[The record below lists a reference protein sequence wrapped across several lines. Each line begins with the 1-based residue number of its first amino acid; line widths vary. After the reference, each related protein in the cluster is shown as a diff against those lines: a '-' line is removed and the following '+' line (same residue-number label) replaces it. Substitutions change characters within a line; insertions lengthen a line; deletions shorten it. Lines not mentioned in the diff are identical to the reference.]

1 MKKIVRE
8 PLFHFLLL
16 GAFLFLLFHLI
27 NNSQQNSKEEI
38 IIDTNEL
45 KGLTAK
51 WEMQWKRQPTQE
63 ELSNLI
69 LQNVRQEVFYQ
80 EALKM
85 NLDHNDEIIKRR
97 LSQKMEFLSNDLANL
112 TQPNDAELET
122 YFQEHSEKYMLPYS
136 YSLYQLV
143 FTYDN
148 HKNPVEA
155 LKTVMEVSNELSI
168 QDLQNKG
175 DQLPFPYHFKTTNSD
190 ALASQLGTV
199 FSDNLENLELKKWVG
214 PVSSGFGEHMVYI
227 TQRIAPRL
235 PDLSSVKDLVLRDY
249 QYEKQKEVNDAIF
262 KTLKK
267 NYRVS
272 FDFDETTYA
281 KDFKSYL
288 ENKINN

>member
-1 MKKIVRE
+1 MKKIIRE

-27 NNSQQNSKEEI
+27 NNTQQNSKEDI

-45 KGLTAK
+45 KGLSAK
-51 WEMQWKRQPTQE
+51 WEMQWKRPPTKE

-69 LQNVRQEVFYQ
+69 VQNVKQEVFYQ

-112 TQPNDAELET
+112 TPPNDDELEN
-122 YFQEHSEKYMLPYS
+122 YFHEHSEKYMLPYS

-143 FTYDN
+143 FTRDN
-148 HKNPVEA
+148 HEKPIQA
-155 LKTVMEVSNELSI
+155 LKSVMAVSNELSI
-168 QDLQNKG
+168 KDLQKKG
-175 DQLPFPYHFKTTNSD
+175 DQLPFPYHFNTTNSD
-190 ALASQLGTV
+190 ALASQLGAI
-199 FSDNLENLELKKWVG
+199 FSKSLENLDLNKWVG

-227 TQRIAPRL
+227 THREEPSL
-235 PDLSSVKDLVLRDY
+235 PDLSKVKDLVLRDY
-249 QYEKQKEVNDAIF
+249 QYEKQKEVNVTIF

-267 NYRVS
+267 NYRVI
-272 FDFDETTYA
+272 FDFDETTYD

>member
-112 TQPNDAELET
+112 TQPSDAELEA

-227 TQRIAPRL
+227 TQRIVPRL
-235 PDLSSVKDLVLRDY
+235 PDLSSVKTLVLRDY

>member
-8 PLFHFLLL
+8 PLFHFLLI

-51 WEMQWKRQPTQE
+51 WEMQWKREPTQE

-199 FSDNLENLELKKWVG
+199 FSDNLENLELNKWVG

-235 PDLSSVKDLVLRDY
+235 PDLSSVKTLVLRDY

-272 FDFDETTYA
+272 FDFDETTYD